1 LDWVRLLARSLEP
14 RVKILPRYLRREL
27 LTAAGFVLFAL
38 LGIFLFFDLLRQ
50 VDEVGQAGYTLRTAL
65 LFVALQ
71 QPARIY
77 ELMPLAALIGTIYV
91 LSKLAASSEFTI
103 MRVSGLSTLRLA
115 LWVLSAG
122 LWFVVLTYLVGE
134 VVAPRAENLAQR
146 LRLLATNST
155 VEREFRSGVWAR
167 DTLRDAEGRLDR
179 LRFVNVREV
188 RADGVALDWK
198 VYEFDRDNR
207 LRSIGSARE
216 GRFVEAAEGRHWLLT
231 EVVETVIPVVPAG
244 ATVPSA
250 QRTELRREA
259 QRRWPSELTPEIL
272 GVLLVKPERMA
283 LGGLSDYIQHLS
295 DTQQNAERYQIAFW
309 SKLLY
314 PIAILAMML
323 LALPFAYLHL
333 RQGGISLKIFS
344 GVMIGVVFYMLTK
357 LSAHVA
363 VLNTWPPLLAAAA
376 PTLLVLTLA
385 VSALYW
391 IERR

>member
-1 LDWVRLLARSLEP
+1 MKV
-14 RVKILPRYLRREL
+14 LPRYLRREL
-27 LTAAGFVLFAL
+27 LGAVAFVLFAL

-50 VDEVGQAGYTLRTAL
+50 IDDVGQGGYTLRAAL
-65 LFVALQ
+65 VYVTLQ

-91 LSKLAASSEFTI
+91 LAKLAASSEFTI

-115 LWVLSAG
+115 LWVMGAG
-122 LWFVVLTYLVGE
+122 FWFVLLTYLVGE

-167 DTLRDAEGRLDR
+167 DALRDASGGVER

-198 VYEFDRDNR
+198 IYEFDRNNR

-216 GRFVEAAEGRHWLLT
+216 GRFVDSPEERYWLLSD
-231 EVVETVIPVVPAG
+231 VVETVLPVV
-244 ATVPSA
+244 ATEAFAPTV

-283 LGGLSDYIQHLS
+283 LGGLSDYIRHLS
-295 DTQQNAERYQIAFW
+295 ETQQNAERYQIAYW

-314 PIAILAMML
+314 PVAILAMMM

-357 LSAHVA
+357 LSAHVGM
-363 VLNTWPPLLAAAA
+363 LNTWPPLLAAAA
-376 PTLLVLTLA
+376 PTLLMLALA
-385 VSALYW
+385 VGALYW